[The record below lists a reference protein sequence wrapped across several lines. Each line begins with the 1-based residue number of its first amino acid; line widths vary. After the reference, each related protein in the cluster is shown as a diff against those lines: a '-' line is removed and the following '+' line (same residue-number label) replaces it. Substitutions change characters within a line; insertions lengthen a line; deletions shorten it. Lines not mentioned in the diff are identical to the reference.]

1 MFWQGGG
8 KKRMQEIITSRL
20 QCQRDFTP
28 TDNLDIARNDQQ
40 LLLLYYNRKDIK
52 NK

>member
-20 QCQRDFTP
+20 QCQRDSTSF
-28 TDNLDIARNDQQ
+28 DNLDIARTDDQ
-40 LLLLYYNRKDIK
+40 LLLLYYNRNDIK